1 MGIDDFATGETED
14 KPDNS
19 DPDSGVSEGKHELL
33 RAVDYHIINNSEHLD
48 LESNT
53 IPSDPTLHVRGDVVI
68 ADRTR
73 LASVIAVAVS
83 QFTRDDLKDFEDFN
97 MAEIQQMKSE

>member
-1 MGIDDFATGETED
+1 MGIDDFIDDEQED
-14 KPDNS
+14 ESGNS
-19 DPDSGVSEGKHELL
+19 DTNSGVSEGKHELL
-33 RAVDYHIINNSEHLD
+33 RAVDYHIMNHSEHLD

-53 IPSDPTLHVRGDVVI
+53 IPSDPTLHVRGDIVI

-83 QFTRDDLKDFEDFN
+83 NFSRDDLKDFEEFN
-97 MAEIQQMKSE
+97 MAEIQQMESK

>member
-1 MGIDDFATGETED
+1 MGLDDFSVGESED
-14 KPDNS
+14 ETDDSNTN
-19 DPDSGVSEGKHELL
+19 SGVSEGKHELL
-33 RAVDYHIINNSEHLD
+33 RAVDYHIINSSEHLD

-53 IPSDPTLHVRGDVVI
+53 IPENPTLHVRGDVVI

-83 QFTRDDLKDFEDFN
+83 NFSRDDLKDFEDFS